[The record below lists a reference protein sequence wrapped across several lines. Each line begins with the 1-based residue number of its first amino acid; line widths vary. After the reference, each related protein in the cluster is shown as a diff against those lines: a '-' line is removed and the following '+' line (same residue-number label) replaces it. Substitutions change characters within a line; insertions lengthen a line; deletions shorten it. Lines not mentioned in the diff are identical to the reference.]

1 MKIYTFICLCYAYSL
16 LTSTACGQPAIK
28 SDSSMEREIA
38 TRISEMSLEE
48 KIGQMVQLEVNMIT
62 QYDNNYTTDRL
73 SSLSREEMDRV
84 IRKFSLQS
92 KYNVKDMYGDNGEL
106 SVAGTYACYLL
117 SQDIHY
123 KIGFRLDPEKM
134 INVFATYKTGSIL
147 NMLGG
152 LYASTPGMWHQT
164 ISQIISASQ
173 RYTGIPA
180 IYGLDQV
187 HGTTYSRGGTIFPHH
202 IGMAAS
208 FNPSLAQRMGEVCAY
223 ETRACG
229 IPWVFCPNLDLGRKP
244 AWSRQYEGLGE
255 DSYLAAEMG
264 KAYLT
269 GLQGENPNRVDKYH
283 VGTCLKHYFG
293 YGIPDNGKDRT
304 PANTN
309 YQELRE
315 RYYEPFRKV
324 INKGALSVMTN
335 SSILNGMNGV
345 ANKEFL
351 TSWLKDE
358 LQWDGVVVTDW
369 GDIENL
375 RVRDHICSTQK
386 EAIKMAV
393 NAGVDLMM
401 VPSTLSYAPLLKE
414 LVKDGDV
421 SMKRIDDAV
430 SRVLR
435 LKYRTGL
442 FDTPLYKQSDYPL
455 FGSKIHAKAAL
466 DLAIESE
473 VLLKNGGNILPIS
486 VGSRLL
492 VCGPNADTMRGL
504 NGGWTYSW
512 QGNQVEEFS
521 DEYHTILEAL
531 KIKFGQQNVVYEP
544 GVCYDEQGDW
554 QLELSPTIDKA
565 VAAAQEV
572 DYIIACVGENSYA
585 ETTGNINETALSVN
599 QQNLVKALQATG
611 KPVILV
617 LNEGRPRLVHDL
629 VPDSK
634 AIVDILLPGNYGGD
648 ALAELLAGDANFSG
662 RLPFTYPSHANSFTT
677 YDFKTCEM
685 RETMPGIYNYDAHAD
700 VEWWFGEG
708 LSYTNFEYSN
718 LRVSKKDFCSTDTLK
733 LSVDVKNTGSRRG
746 KEVVMLFSSD
756 LYASLTPDNRRL
768 RAFKKIELAPGEMQT
783 VTFAIPA
790 IDLAFVNASQEWALE
805 KGEFAITVKNLRL
818 KLNCTVGET
827 INKLEY
833 NRRKRI

>member
-16 LTSTACGQPAIK
+16 LTSTVCGQPAIK
-28 SDSSMEREIA
+28 SDSGMEREIA
-38 TRISEMSLEE
+38 ARVSGMSLEE

-62 QYDNNYTTDRL
+62 QYNNNYTTDRL
-73 SSLSREEMDRV
+73 SSLSREEMDKV
-84 IRKFSLQS
+84 IREFSLQS
-92 KYNVKDMYGDNGEL
+92 KYNVKDMYGDDGEL

-152 LYASTPGMWHQT
+152 LYASTPDMWHQT

-173 RYTGIPA
+173 RYAGIPA

-351 TSWLKDE
+351 TRWLKDE

-414 LVKDGDV
+414 LVKDGEV

-430 SRVLR
+430 
-435 LKYRTGL
+435 KY
-442 FDTPLYKQSDYPL
+442 
-455 FGSKIHAKAAL
+455 HH
-466 DLAIESE
+466 IEN
-473 VLLKNGGNILPIS
+473 KG
-486 VGSRLL
+486 R
-492 VCGPNADTMRGL
+492 
-504 NGGWTYSW
+504 
-512 QGNQVEEFS
+512 
-521 DEYHTILEAL
+521 
-531 KIKFGQQNVVYEP
+531 
-544 GVCYDEQGDW
+544 
-554 QLELSPTIDKA
+554 
-565 VAAAQEV
+565 
-572 DYIIACVGENSYA
+572 
-585 ETTGNINETALSVN
+585 SVN
-599 QQNLVKALQATG
+599 
-611 KPVILV
+611 
-617 LNEGRPRLVHDL
+617 GR
-629 VPDSK
+629 
-634 AIVDILLPGNYGGD
+634 
-648 ALAELLAGDANFSG
+648 
-662 RLPFTYPSHANSFTT
+662 
-677 YDFKTCEM
+677 
-685 RETMPGIYNYDAHAD
+685 
-700 VEWWFGEG
+700 
-708 LSYTNFEYSN
+708 
-718 LRVSKKDFCSTDTLK
+718 
-733 LSVDVKNTGSRRG
+733 
-746 KEVVMLFSSD
+746 
-756 LYASLTPDNRRL
+756 
-768 RAFKKIELAPGEMQT
+768 
-783 VTFAIPA
+783 
-790 IDLAFVNASQEWALE
+790 
-805 KGEFAITVKNLRL
+805 
-818 KLNCTVGET
+818 VGA
-827 INKLEY
+827 
-833 NRRKRI
+833 